1 MLLFSMTKKQGVIK
15 PAVRDYV
22 VLPLYIEHLISSICG
37 NRYGHGLV
45 GGKRIKDWREIC
57 KKLVN
62 HLERYVDVNL
72 DTDKLHR
79 KRIEFQIAQMR
90 EALTGKVGF
99 EREPR
104 LVGAL
109 LEICLL
115 LLGDTPREYD
125 KKAFNRPEYFRLQ
138 RYRAAHYHQSP
149 FQKVALVIREADNGS
164 LQDVKREDAGRL
176 RAQARRLKSQ
186 EFLEWFQT
194 KYPTDYQSLF

>member
-1 MLLFSMTKKQGVIK
+1 MTKKQGVIK

-37 NRYGHGLV
+37 SRYGHGLV

-62 HLERYVDVNL
+62 HLERYIDVNL

-79 KRIEFQIAQMR
+79 KRIDVQIARMR
-90 EALTGKVGF
+90 EALTGKVGL

-115 LLGDTPREYD
+115 LLGDTPHQYYR
-125 KKAFNRPEYFRLQ
+125 KAWNRPEFRLQ
-138 RYRAAHYHQSP
+138 GFRTTHYHQSP

-164 LQDVKREDAGRL
+164 LVDVKREDAGQL
-176 RAQARRLKSQ
+176 RAQASRLKSQ